1 MYHIHEQQQN
11 FTENFP
17 YALPALPHRRMPILT
32 NCGVSTELAL
42 LGSEDVEEEGLL
54 AKGGRKTPY
63 EREFG
68 KTGRQDTCKVHFLPC

>member
-32 NCGVSTELAL
+32 NCVVSTELAL
-42 LGSEDVEEEGLL
+42 LGSDAVEEEGLL
-54 AKGGRKTPY
+54 AKGGRKTLMK
-63 EREFG
+63 ENL
-68 KTGRQDTCKVHFLPC
+68 GR